1 MRFNSINFKTI
12 GPFDNT
18 ILEFPEEAKLAIVEG
33 PNEAGKTSALK
44 QMLGFMFGFDLKS
57 GDDFKHDFK
66 NHAVHGSI
74 KGVTGRPY
82 ENVTRKRGRN
92 SLIGTTESELFPK
105 GLDKEKFLK
114 LFAINQHGL
123 REGAAELFKGDSD
136 LRSLLFDAMTGLTS
150 ASSIRTRLAELK
162 NVYAPTN
169 MKRGEI
175 IDSIKAIEGARV
187 AISRHD
193 HDRANKAESLKSLEQ
208 LKNELKDS
216 SDALEIHEKNHL
228 RLRNLLGGMGLY
240 ATLTARQNEFCDY
253 NSTPDLPSQFRDD
266 WRNNHTDYVKAKT
279 AVESGTRSL
288 NVDKT
293 KLEAIPVPTLSRAV
307 TLRIKDLYGS
317 RASMVNALRDLPGMV
332 ANSSNEAKT
341 ISEFVQEWLPN
352 HQSETATDQ
361 FPTESAC
368 RRISDIATKWA
379 QIVLLR
385 DKAQRQNSDAIH
397 DFKKAQQDL
406 DSAPAPE
413 ELHELN
419 GCLEGLRE
427 SGISDTILE
436 DAKDNIDTALRALL
450 GAAQTMVPSLADID
464 AIERLRIPPD
474 DEITPL
480 TKAWTTCDDQLRT
493 LSGNVADN
501 QKAIIGHEN
510 ELRNLR
516 SQISSGGGREE
527 YDKTRQQRD
536 DVWGL
541 IRRRLS
547 GEQVAPETIAE
558 FTARA
563 GGAHSLEEALTG
575 LIKLAD
581 SQAEMLLAQA
591 DLTSNIRATQA
602 QLENSKIEASR
613 LTALIE
619 SQNSVKANL
628 RKDLEHRWAAWNAG
642 PECVHEAKSL
652 QQWMRDAKNLKRELA
667 AIKIN
672 MSKYETMRSRR
683 DEFIGNLSRICG
695 NTGNLATLCAQANA
709 RIQKQNDRTANL
721 KSLADKLAT
730 VKNNV
735 DVTDRDLKRNNDD
748 LVAVEQQWA
757 EAIRNLGTIPPGRSK
772 VFADA
777 LTAAIQAHKQ
787 RLAYDKRVQDM
798 STERDNFLSK
808 LNELIAVTDSSIPPC
823 TETTWDNGLQR
834 LQELAE
840 TENSNSQ
847 SISTLKKNIAAKEL
861 EIASQND
868 TLKRTEEVLNQLME
882 QAGCANHHEVATVID
897 RSEQKRRL
905 KNDIASDKQALIKQM
920 AMDVPAYEVELA
932 GRDSAQLA
940 AEADELKRRIDSMRL
955 EHQEKRDRFT
965 NMTRDLGA
973 LAVNTE
979 AAEARQK
986 LEDLRAKL
994 EEQVTEWKSIRLAEL
1009 CLKEAIKRM
1018 ERDCGDKPIGRAIQF
1033 FKRMTQNRY
1042 QSLGVDYEAD
1052 KMILK
1057 TTRDNQHDQLI
1068 EFKSTD
1074 ATGLSEGTA
1083 DQLWLSLRLAGIEAR
1098 VDQMRE
1104 INQDP
1109 MPIILDDVLVSFDDN
1124 RAKAAME
1131 ILMELG
1137 QKTQVIMFTHH
1148 AHLLE
1153 IAPEGNTTKVAKIRL
1168 QPTVTTN

>member
-1 MRFNSINFKTI
+1 MRFNSINFKSI

-18 ILEFPEEAKLAIVEG
+18 ILEFPEEARLAIVEG

-57 GDDFKHDFK
+57 GDNFKHDYE

-74 KGVTGRPY
+74 KGVTGKAY

-92 SLIGTTESELFPK
+92 SLTGTTESELFPE

-175 IDSIKAIEGARV
+175 IDSIRSIEAARV

-216 SDALEIHEKNHL
+216 SESLEIHEKNHL
-228 RLRNLLGGMGLY
+228 RLRALLGGMGLY
-240 ATLTARQNEFCDY
+240 ATLTARQNQFCDY

-279 AVESGTRSL
+279 AVDSGTRSL

-293 KLEAIPVPTLSRAV
+293 KLEAIPVPSLSRAV
-307 TLRIKDLYGS
+307 TLRIKELYGS
-317 RASMVNALRDLPGMV
+317 RASMVNALRDLPGMIT
-332 ANSSNEAKT
+332 NSGNEAKI

-352 HQSETATDQ
+352 HQAETAMDQ

-419 GCLEGLRE
+419 GCLQELSV
-427 SGISDTILE
+427 SGISDTILA

-474 DEITPL
+474 EEITAL

-493 LSGNVADN
+493 LSGKVADN

-541 IRRRLS
+541 IRRQHS
-547 GEQVAPETIAE
+547 GEQIAPETVAE

-563 GGAHSLEEALTG
+563 RGAHSLEEALTG

-602 QLENSKIEASR
+602 QLENSKIEAGR
-613 LTALIE
+613 LTSLVE
-619 SQNSVKANL
+619 SQNLVKAEL
-628 RKDLEHRWAAWNAG
+628 REDLERRWAAWNAG
-642 PECVHEAKSL
+642 PECVHEAKGL
-652 QQWMRDAKNLKRELA
+652 QQWMRDAKSLKKELA
-667 AIKIN
+667 AININ
-672 MSKYETMRSRR
+672 MFKYETMRSRR
-683 DEFIGNLSRICG
+683 DEFVGNLSRICG
-695 NTGNLATLCAQANA
+695 STGNLATLYDEAKA
-709 RIQKQNDRTANL
+709 RIQKQNDRTAKL
-721 KSLADKLAT
+721 KSLSDKLAT

-748 LVAVEQQWA
+748 LVEIEQQWA

-777 LTAAIQAHKQ
+777 LTTAMQAHKQ
-787 RLAYDKRVQDM
+787 RLSYDKRVQDM
-798 STERDNFLSK
+798 RTERDNFLSK
-808 LNELIAVTDSSIPPC
+808 LNELIALTDNSISPC

-847 SISTLKKNIAAKEL
+847 SISTLKSNIAAKEL

-882 QAGCANHHEVATVID
+882 QAGCANHQKVATVID
-897 RSEQKRRL
+897 RSEEKRRL
-905 KNDIASDKQALIKQM
+905 RNDITSDKQALIKQM
-920 AMDVPAYEVELA
+920 AMDMPAYEVELA

-940 AEADELKRRIDSMRL
+940 AEADELKRQIDAMRL

-965 NMTRDLGA
+965 NLTRDLGA
-973 LAVNTE
+973 LAVNTD
-979 AAEARQK
+979 AAEARQR

-994 EEQVTEWKSIRLAEL
+994 EEQVAEWKSIRLAEI
-1009 CLKEAIKRM
+1009 CLKEAITRM
-1018 ERDCGDKPIGRAIQF
+1018 ERDCGDKPIGRALHF

-1042 QSLGVDYEAD
+1042 QSLGVDYDAD

-1057 TTRDNQHDQLI
+1057 TTRDNQHDKLI
-1068 EFKSTD
+1068 EFNSTD
-1074 ATGLSEGTA
+1074 GTGLSEGTA

-1098 VDQMRE
+1098 VNQMRE
-1104 INQDP
+1104 IGQDP
-1109 MPIILDDVLVSFDDN
+1109 MPVILDDVLVSFDDN

-1137 QKTQVIMFTHH
+1137 EKTQVIMFTHH
-1148 AHLLE
+1148 AHLLD
-1153 IAPEGNTTKVAKIRL
+1153 IAPEGNTAKIAKIRL
-1168 QPTVTTN
+1168 QSPIVST